1 MSTGGTTN
9 RKPQLVNLQ
18 LVGVLFLH
26 KNPSGILY
34 WVLKFRYFSYIK
46 RVN

>member
-18 LVGVLFLH
+18 LVEVLFLQQTS
-26 KNPSGILY
+26 NGALPP
-34 WVLKFRYFSYIK
+34 
-46 RVN
+46 